1 MTTTQTAIKGAR
13 ETCDQLDIL
22 HVEKAKLERD
32 HAEKIKLLNER
43 ISIERAR
50 LSTLLAIADK

>member
-1 MTTTQTAIKGAR
+1 MTTVQTAIKAAR
-13 ETCDQLDIL
+13 EASDQLDLL
-22 HVEKAKLERD
+22 HVEKAKLERE
-32 HAEKIKLLNER
+32 HNEKLKLLNER